1 MIGLRASL
9 QDYLAMRRS
18 LGFKLEA
25 VASALLKFV
34 QFMED
39 RHASHI
45 TIQLSLE
52 WAQQPTTAQPARWAG
67 RLSFVRGFAQYLAA
81 IDNLTEV
88 PPPGLFPHHP
98 KRVTPYIY
106 SNREIALLLAAAL
119 RLPSAGGLKRWTY
132 YVLLGLLSVTGLR
145 IGEALH
151 MKLDDVDLHE
161 GVLTVRD
168 TKFGKSRLIP
178 IHRSTQKVLAN
189 YLRRRRLFLAERP
202 SAHLFISGT
211 GNRLD
216 CGDVHR
222 TFYALSRQIGLREL
236 CVGHGPRLHDFR
248 HRFAI
253 ETLLRWY
260 RSGEDAEP
268 RSPALSTYLG
278 HTSVSDTY
286 WYLSACP
293 ELMELAAK
301 RVDRRWRV
309 VS

>member
-9 QDYLAMRRS
+9 QDYLALRCG

-25 VASALLKFV
+25 VTSGLLKFV

-52 WAQQPTTAQPARWAG
+52 WAQQPTTAQPAHWAK
-67 RLSFVRGFAQYLAA
+67 RLSFVRGFAQYRAA

-88 PPPGLFPHHP
+88 PPPGLLPHRP
-98 KRVTPYIY
+98 KRIAPYIY
-106 SNREIALLLAAAL
+106 SNREIGLLLAAAL
-119 RLPSAGGLKRWTY
+119 KLPSAGGLKRWIY

-145 IGEALH
+145 IGEALR
-151 MKLDDVDLHE
+151 MKLDDVDLNA

-168 TKFGKSRLIP
+168 SKFGKSRLIP

-189 YLRRRRLFLAERP
+189 YLRRRRRFLAER
-202 SAHLFISGT
+202 SSVHLFISGT

-216 CGDVHR
+216 SGDVHR
-222 TFYALSRQIGLREL
+222 TFCALSRQIGLREP
-236 CVGHGPRLHDFR
+236 CASHGPRLHDFR

-253 ETLLRWY
+253 ETLLQWY
-260 RSGEDAEP
+260 RSGEDAES
-268 RSPALSTYLG
+268 RLPALSTYLG
-278 HTSVSDTY
+278 HASVRDTY